1 MLFILLI
8 GFYEVEKFKKY
19 YFFIINLLFLL
30 YFVYMSDIKFICDF
44 CGKKFVTKQSRD
56 LHKENTCKL
65 NYIKTVEKNL
75 LKK

>member
-1 MLFILLI
+1 M
-8 GFYEVEKFKKY
+8 
-19 YFFIINLLFLL
+19 L